1 MRRVSR
7 RHRLEGHL
15 WKQAVRPLGTAT
27 LTRGGVTRIGRCL
40 TTPTELTRTAS
51 RNRRCEIPPKGG
63 RRAGIVPRAHGEK
76 VELLMPWRQNR
87 GLPRNLGCRRASAPS
102 SKGNRRIHRPD
113 TYELQSQLANSL
125 KAARTTITPNYAYS
139 MNRHLATQGRPESRT
154 ESTRPESRIENR
166 RDSTIKNRE

>member
-51 RNRRCEIPPKGG
+51 RNRRCEIPPKRRPPG
-63 RRAGIVPRAHGEK
+63 RDCPPSTRREGRTPDALAPKPRVAPKPWLSKSFGPLVKGKPKDSPTGHLRAAESTGEFVK
-76 VELLMPWRQNR
+76 SRQNHDYTELR
-87 GLPRNLGCRRASAPS
+87 LFDESSPRYPGTARKPY
-102 SKGNRRIHRPD
+102 RID
-113 TYELQSQLANSL
+113 T
-125 KAARTTITPNYAYS
+125 
-139 MNRHLATQGRPESRT
+139 
-154 ESTRPESRIENR
+154 TRKPYRKSPGFH
-166 RDSTIKNRE
+166 D